1 MPSTRAVT
9 IAVRTACMRP
19 GASILRGTLR
29 GATVMISTSGGGMP
43 AMPPPD
49 CGAGLQAARRVSK
62 TIGNSRTRMGRHF
75 KMNSNATGSGRVNEI
90 ASLNAEG
97 KAMAIIS
104 HRFNLPVGL
113 P

>member
-1 MPSTRAVT
+1 MPSTRAAT

-19 GASILRGTLR
+19 GASMLRDTLR
-29 GATVMISTSGGGMP
+29 GATVTTSTSGGGMP
-43 AMPPPD
+43 AMPPD
-49 CGAGLQAARRVSK
+49 CGAGLQAARRVSR
-62 TIGNSRTRMGRHF
+62 TIGNNRTRMGRGF
-75 KMNSNATGSGRVNEI
+75 KMNSNATGSGRVNGT